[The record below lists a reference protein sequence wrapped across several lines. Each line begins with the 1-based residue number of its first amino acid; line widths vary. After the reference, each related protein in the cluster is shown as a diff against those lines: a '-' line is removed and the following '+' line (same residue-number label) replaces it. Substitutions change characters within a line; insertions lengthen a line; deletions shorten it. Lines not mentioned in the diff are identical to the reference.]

1 MKLFKR
7 IACFALATVVILE
20 MLAACGA
27 NSQTESEIYLTKGE
41 FCSYYVYEN
50 SMTSQVYTLED
61 IENSKDGT
69 VEAMILAEWGY
80 LPEETATKD
89 IKKPVTRETVVT
101 VCANGMLALST
112 GNVETIKDRDLLDNP
127 QLIADAYASGLID
140 LENGYFN
147 GAKKMSLEDCTAIM
161 ELAREIDAGFHF
173 GEDDAVYDY
182 ADDVLD
188 IDMYDFESEGI
199 EIQWLD
205 EDQPEGTGDEQP
217 QANGTSFIDWE
228 EKPVAEFLTY
238 KSGEKESSAVADYVA
253 QYNNYFNNQISSPS
267 GFICRV
273 PKGVFEVTWGKPEVG
288 SMVHIR
294 NGQVFIPAS
303 IGFYGTELLC
313 QLVDAKL
320 NNGVYECYF
329 AKPTFEE
336 AVESANVSGVNLKE
350 KNAPSVT
357 KEIGE
362 FAGWKFNVDTSGGAI
377 KISAEKDFTVRGD
390 EYWKNGRSRADWAVD
405 TKTIHAKS
413 EFTLS
418 DFNIDV
424 DNLRS
429 FANKRGS
436 GFVKVS
442 YDSTIHFS
450 LSTSLRFTPD
460 SNRNGKFPSNWNN
473 SRWTDGGSSGA
484 TEIKVARFTPTN
496 GVVGA
501 NIYVYLKI
509 GFDGSLEWTTSADD
523 NGVVIRTKNG
533 NISKESLGEKTTEVS
548 ANINVYGRF
557 GVDAKLVIFGF
568 INVIE
573 YDVGLDADVVAS
585 VNLYIG
591 EQVQQR
597 GVFADNE
604 GLQELQSSDDTFH
617 YCINISGTIGVS
629 GQLKDCAVKLV
640 LDALSWGKSLNF
652 SVPIWG
658 FSFHFEDGAKVDH
671 CTRGDQTEE
680 DLETTDDDSIELSSY
695 KEVLYPGTCSMVRLD
710 AIPAETAKVIR
721 TANSIT
727 VTSGDTRVVIA
738 KYDKA
743 TKTIVLEAVG
753 EGSVEVVI
761 KAQKGHWWW
770 KQTVDQSISVT
781 VSPLPEVYL
790 A

>member
-1 MKLFKR
+1 MKIFKR
-7 IACFALATVVILE
+7 IVCFVLATVVLLE

-27 NSQTESEIYLTKGE
+27 NSQAESEIYLTKGE

-50 SMTSQVYTLED
+50 SMTSQIYTLED
-61 IENSKDGT
+61 VENSTDGS
-69 VEAMILAEWGY
+69 VEAKILAEWGY
-80 LPEETATKD
+80 LPEETATEG

-101 VCANGMLALST
+101 VCANGMLGLST
-112 GNVETIKDRDLLDNP
+112 GDVEAIKDRDLLENP
-127 QLIADAYASGLID
+127 QLMADAYASGLVD
-140 LENGYFN
+140 LDNGYFN

-161 ELAREIDAGFHF
+161 DRARELDADFHF

-182 ADDVLD
+182 ADNVVD
-188 IDMYDFESEGI
+188 IDMSTFEGEGI
-199 EIQWLD
+199 EVQWI
-205 EDQPEGTGDEQP
+205 EDDSQEGETS
-217 QANGTSFIDWE
+217 QANGTSSINWDE
-228 EKPVAEFLTY
+228 EPVAQFLAYRADET
-238 KSGEKESSAVADYVA
+238 ESSAEANSVA
-253 QYNNYFNNQISSPS
+253 QYNNYLFNSQGSGLT

-273 PKGVFEVTWGKPEVG
+273 PKTIYESAWGSPEKG

-294 NGQVFIPAS
+294 NGQAFVPMS
-303 IGFYGTELLC
+303 VGYYGTELLC
-313 QLVDAKL
+313 LLTDVQQ
-320 NNGVYECYF
+320 NNGFYDCYF
-329 AKPTFEE
+329 TKPTFEE

-390 EYWKNGRSRADWAVD
+390 EYWKNGGPRADWAVD

-442 YDSTIHFS
+442 YDSMIHFS

-533 NISKESLGEKTTEVS
+533 NISKESFGKKTTEVS

-604 GLQELQSSDDTFH
+604 GLQELRSSDDTFH

-658 FSFHFEDGAKVDH
+658 FSFHFEDGAKVNH

-721 TANSIT
+721 TANSVT

-743 TKTIVLEAVG
+743 TKTIVLEAVS
-753 EGSVEVVI
+753 EGSAEVVI